1 MVKIAPIETMN
12 EGGTMYRTLLL
23 VIAIFVSGATHAA
36 DTVACSAPEYQHFDF
51 WVGNWE
57 AVDRDGKLLGH
68 TLIEKIE
75 QGCVLQEWWRG
86 NGAEDGAGTSLSM
99 YDRKHR
105 LWRHVWTSARGNFA
119 PIDGGWQG
127 DRMLMTG
134 YFVNDKGEREFHR
147 TVWQPIAGGVH
158 HLWDKSTDGGV
169 SWTVLHEAWQRRT
182 DMVLVK

>member
-1 MVKIAPIETMN
+1 MLRK
-12 EGGTMYRTLLL
+12 LLIVFAL
-23 VIAIFVSGATHAA
+23 LASVTTAHGAANA
-36 DTVACSAPEYQHFDF
+36 ACSTPEYKQFDF

-57 AVDRDGKLLGH
+57 AFDRHGKLLGH

-86 NGAEDGAGTSLSM
+86 NGAENGAGTSLSM
-99 YDRKHR
+99 YDRKHT

-127 DRMLMTG
+127 DAMLMTG

-147 TVWQPIAGGVH
+147 TVWKPVPGGVH
-158 HLWDKSTDGGV
+158 HVWDSSVDGGAT
-169 SWTVLHEAWQRRT
+169 WTVIHEAWLRRT
-182 DMVLVK
+182 DKVLAK

>member
-1 MVKIAPIETMN
+1 
-12 EGGTMYRTLLL
+12 MYRNLLL
-23 VIAIFVSGATHAA
+23 IIALLTGGAAHGAQTAA
-36 DTVACSAPEYQHFDF
+36 CNAPEFQQFDF

-86 NGAEDGAGTSLSM
+86 NGAENGAGTSLSM
-99 YDRKHR
+99 YDRKHK

-147 TVWQPIAGGVH
+147 TVWKPVPGGVH
-158 HLWDKSTDGGV
+158 HVWDSTVDGGV
-169 SWTVLHEAWQRRT
+169 TWNVLHEAWLRRT
-182 DMVLVK
+182 GKVLVK

>member
-1 MVKIAPIETMN
+1 MLRKLLITI
-12 EGGTMYRTLLL
+12 TLL
-23 VIAIFVSGATHAA
+23 AA
-36 DTVACSAPEYQHFDF
+36 SVAQAAEPCGAPEYKQFDF

-57 AVDRDGKLLGH
+57 AVDRNGKVLGH

-86 NGAEDGAGTSLSM
+86 NGAENGAGTSLSM
-99 YDRKHR
+99 YDRRHK

-134 YFVNDKGEREFHR
+134 YWTNDKGERELHR
-147 TVWQPIAGGVH
+147 TVWKSIPGGVH
-158 HLWDKSTDGGV
+158 HIWDSSLDGGAT
-169 SWTVLHEAWQRRT
+169 WTVIHEAWLRRT
-182 DMVLVK
+182 DKPLVK